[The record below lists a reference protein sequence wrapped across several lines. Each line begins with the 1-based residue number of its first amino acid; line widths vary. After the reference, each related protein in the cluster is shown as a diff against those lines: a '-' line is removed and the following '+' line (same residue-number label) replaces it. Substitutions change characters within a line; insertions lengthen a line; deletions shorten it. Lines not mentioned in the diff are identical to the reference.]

1 VSATRGTNATPGAT
15 VAARAPGVALSL
27 VRFAGRLAATALQV
41 EIPRL
46 PELQRRADVVAPQTP
61 ARRWTGGAE

>member
-1 VSATRGTNATPGAT
+1 MNA
-15 VAARAPGVALSL
+15 L

-46 PELQRRADVVAPQTP
+46 PELQRRTVEAGSPTGSPV
-61 ARRWTGGAE
+61 RRWTGGAE